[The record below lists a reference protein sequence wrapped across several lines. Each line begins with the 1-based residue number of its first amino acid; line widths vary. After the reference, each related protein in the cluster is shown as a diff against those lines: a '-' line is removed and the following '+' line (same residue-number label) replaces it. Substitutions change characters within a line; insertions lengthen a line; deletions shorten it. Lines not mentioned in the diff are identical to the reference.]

1 MPLISLDKVCL
12 AFGHHQ
18 LLDRSDLQFDLGERI
33 ALIGRNG
40 GGKSSLLR
48 IIANEIKPDDGKV
61 WRAPALK
68 IAYVPQE
75 PELDIT
81 CTIFQEVSKGLGAVS
96 KMLSDY
102 DEVSNSL
109 SSSEGDMEEH
119 LSRLQELQ
127 GALDDQD
134 GWRMQA
140 RVEAILLKL
149 NLTGDALV
157 ESLSGGQKKR
167 VALARALVLS
177 PDVLLLDEPTNHLDF
192 SSIEWLEKVA

>member
-1 MPLISLDKVCL
+1 M
-12 AFGHHQ
+12 
-18 LLDRSDLQFDLGERI
+18 GERI

-75 PELDIT
+75 QELDVT

-96 KMLSDY
+96 QMLFDY

-109 SSSEGDMEEH
+109 SCS
-119 LSRLQELQ
+119 
-127 GALDDQD
+127 
-134 GWRMQA
+134 
-140 RVEAILLKL
+140 
-149 NLTGDALV
+149 
-157 ESLSGGQKKR
+157 
-167 VALARALVLS
+167 
-177 PDVLLLDEPTNHLDF
+177 
-192 SSIEWLEKVA
+192 